1 MLMIKLGK
9 SNKASQLFLFFQNMF
24 IIGIIKSQLDVLDNL
39 NESIL
44 GGRSQRK
51 GGGTGIKS
59 AMRRLV
65 AVLQDRS
72 EVSSLFSGGQIEAA
86 ALVELHVPHTAHG
99 LNLRLEGAKLV
110 VVSVVAALKQIL
122 VSSVAGVLVS
132 HPTSKRGRESFRMCT
147 RWDIIAVRL
156 DLLLT
161 LHRGPSRCPLCRR
174 SHAPT
179 GLARHPPGSPSC
191 CP

>member
-1 MLMIKLGK
+1 M
-9 SNKASQLFLFFQNMF
+9 NLFW
-24 IIGIIKSQLDVLDNL
+24 
-39 NESIL
+39 

-65 AVLQDRS
+65 AMLQ
-72 EVSSLFSGGQIEAA
+72 VHCSLFSGGHIEAA

-110 VVSVVAALKQIL
+110 VVSVVSALKQIL

-132 HPTSKRGRESFRMCT
+132 HPTLKRGRESFRMCE
-147 RWDIIAVRL
+147 RWDSIAVWLVLMCYSRSTGDLHAAHSVAEAMRPQGWHVILL
-156 DLLLT
+156 DLHLVAVEVGQLKQADLV
-161 LHRGPSRCPLCRR
+161 LHGVL
-174 SHAPT
+174 
-179 GLARHPPGSPSC
+179 
-191 CP
+191 